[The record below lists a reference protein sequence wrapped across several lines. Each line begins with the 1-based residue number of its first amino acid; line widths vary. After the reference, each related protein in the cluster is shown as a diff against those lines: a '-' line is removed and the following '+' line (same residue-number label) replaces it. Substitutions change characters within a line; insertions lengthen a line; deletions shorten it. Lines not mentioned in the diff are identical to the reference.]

1 MAKFSKNSMVLCFLV
16 AIVFVISSASASTR
30 LKKFNHPTKGDGTL
44 NFLVIGDWGRRGTYN
59 QSHVARHVNTI
70 SLLFVFRQFY

>member
-1 MAKFSKNSMVLCFLV
+1 MVLCFLV

-30 LKKFNHPTKGDGTL
+30 LKKFDHPTKGDGTL

-59 QSHVARHVNTI
+59 QSHVARQVPFLFYLSFVNFI
-70 SLLFVFRQFY
+70 NESCD